1 MMTTA
6 ERARFAVP
14 NFVARCQRQLGQIMA
29 AGDLDDADERDVID
43 GLLADA
49 VIICR
54 QRISQHRAGIVSD
67 QPDFPDDV
75 S

>member
-29 AGDLDDADERDVID
+29 AGDLDDAGERDVID

-49 VIICR
+49 VIIAKH
-54 QRISQHRAGIVSD
+54 RITQHRAGID
-67 QPDFPDDV
+67 TTDPDFPDDV